1 MQFML
6 HMNGDLKDLAKE
18 AMAEGINR
26 PAMKQMVVELD
37 DVSNVRAYMA
47 TGYALSDIQAWVTD
61 TDGNELTES
70 PWSYLAFPAEVFL
83 KVKPAKT
90 KKSYRNK
97 YHYSFTIN
105 AEVPENKN
113 PSQPMEGT
121 ISVVDSSGMT
131 LTWYLSMDCIKPKA
145 IGQVGKNH
153 NGWLELPQEEK
164 HKFADGWDGTMTVKF
179 NAKYLLQLVEAQ
191 NGEDDSSHVSLT
203 VNVYNQVATDHPPMM
218 IVTSNLSNI
227 TSEVNVGFLMPVMSK
242 KTEFIAKTL
251 EYLRLQ
257 TAKRLLFGEVKPAVK
272 SE

>member
-6 HMNGDLKDLAKE
+6 HMNGDFRGLAKE
-18 AMAEGINR
+18 AIAEGLNR

-61 TDGNELTES
+61 MDGNELTES

-97 YHYSFTIN
+97 YHYSFTVN
-105 AEVPENKN
+105 AEVPENLN

-121 ISVVDSSGMT
+121 ISIVDSSSMT
-131 LTWYLSMDCIKPKA
+131 LSWNLSMDSLKPKA

-153 NGWLELPQEEK
+153 NEWLELPQEEK

-191 NGEDDSSHVSLT
+191 NGEDESSHVALT
-203 VNVYNQVATDHPPMM
+203 VNVYNQIVSQPPMM
-218 IVTSNLSNI
+218 IVNSNLSAHSPAI
-227 TSEVNVGFLMPVMSK
+227 NVGFLMPIMSK

-257 TAKRLLFGEVKPAVK
+257 TAKRLLFGEVKSEVK
-272 SE
+272 AE